1 MKRQRNMFQMKEQE
15 NIKVKELNV
24 TEISNILDKEFKVI
38 VIKTLTGLEKRVDD
52 Q

>member
-1 MKRQRNMFQMKEQE
+1 MKEQE

>member
-1 MKRQRNMFQMKEQE
+1 MFQMKEQE